1 MAKSIDLI
9 SEAIN
14 NPKFPFRKAV
24 TRPKKVQ
31 RNRYVRRKVKEYL
44 HVSPYIQSEEI

>member
-1 MAKSIDLI
+1 MAKSLDII
-9 SEAIN
+9 NEAIN
-14 NPKFPFRKAV
+14 NPKFPLRKAV

-44 HVSPYIQSEEI
+44 QATPYIQGEEI